1 MCFHFIFKAPPS
13 RETGAVPRQQSTAPG
28 RAPLAEPEEDLP
40 LPRRRQWGLSKFTVN
55 RYKDRMLKKVLAL
68 MRLTVCIVD
77 RVSSFMYVRA
87 YEYVYVCVSA
97 ISTAFVIFTGW
108 FGEVECAH

>member
-1 MCFHFIFKAPPS
+1 MCFRFLFKAPPS

-55 RYKDRMLKKVLAL
+55 RHKDKMLKKVHFFMGLA
-68 MRLTVCIVD
+68 VCILD
-77 RVSSFMYVRA
+77 RVSFF
-87 YEYVYVCVSA
+87 YVCACICVR
-97 ISTAFVIFTGW
+97 VRMR
-108 FGEVECAH
+108 